1 MMTLREL
8 NEGEFQECDYG
19 NYFTY
24 RKTDNLWAIE
34 QGFMHEVDV
43 LDGVRFARVL
53 KTVAYV
59 CIDEDEH
66 GKAVFEK
73 WNIKNHSLYRE
84 KEPVLYSKLK
94 RN

>member
-8 NEGEFQECDYG
+8 NIGEFQECDYG

-34 QGFMHEVDV
+34 QGYMHEIDV
-43 LDGVRFARVL
+43 GDCQVRFARVL

-59 CIDEDEH
+59 CTDEDAS
-66 GKAVFEK
+66 GKAIFEIWK
-73 WNIKNHSLYRE
+73 IKKHNLYT
-84 KEPVLYSKLK
+84 KE
-94 RN
+94 